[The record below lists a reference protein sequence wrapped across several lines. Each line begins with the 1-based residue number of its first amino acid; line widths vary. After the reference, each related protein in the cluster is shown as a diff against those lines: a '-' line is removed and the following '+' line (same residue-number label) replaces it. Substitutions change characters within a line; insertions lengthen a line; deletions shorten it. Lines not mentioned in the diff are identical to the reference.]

1 VRDPLVRELFAAID
15 RAVDR
20 RMAGLASRGSRGR
33 RPRVTAAACARS
45 SYLGFP
51 LEITDRTV
59 AVFDKRG
66 RRLVTVASIGAAH
79 RFIRGYRRVPSTI
92 EAAPLHPAGENETAP
107 TQGA

>member
-1 VRDPLVRELFAAID
+1 
-15 RAVDR
+15 
-20 RMAGLASRGSRGR
+20 
-33 RPRVTAAACARS
+33 VTTATCEHS

-51 LEITDRTV
+51 LAITDRAVT
-59 AVFDKRG
+59 VFDKRG

-79 RFIRGYRRVPSTI
+79 RFIRGYRRVPPTI